1 MEGLLIDEILREI
14 ASLLPSERLS
24 WRFPDPYTFVLPL
37 GSDNA
42 IWFYNRPPQPRIALE
57 KQFPAVK
64 SSTTGFQDLL
74 EAKAGGNITT
84 IYQYKLDRAFT
95 LEFAGEEGFVS
106 TDPVKL
112 VFELTGRNC
121 NIVLTDMDNKIL
133 GASRE
138 IHSDVNR
145 FRQIRS
151 GLTYTPPPPYE
162 KLDPRSASSEE
173 LHQTL
178 NGSTLKDIR
187 SHVDGIGPHLAKT
200 LALIAGIAP
209 NKELNTDSLSK
220 VIPAIKRLVDEP
232 TKTMQEAL
240 AMPDIDSLRHQE
252 ALDSKRIK
260 LREAL
265 KKRQDLAKKRLNDI
279 AKAQK
284 AADKAA
290 GIRNQADV
298 LMAYQYQV
306 EAGATQALLP
316 DFEGNEIKIQLD
328 PLLSATQNAET
339 LYARAK
345 KRVRRAE
352 QASQLK
358 EDLEKELSEVSG
370 VLESLEDTSLKEL
383 DKLTKLYVKESKAQ
397 FKAEPY
403 ITYTDPL
410 GYTVLVGRNSKGNDH
425 LTFKVAKSQDIW
437 LHAQGYPGSHVI
449 IKAQKKQVPFETILY
464 ASQLAAAYSKAAQS
478 DNVPVDYTLKKNV
491 WKNKGMP
498 PGAVHM
504 SQQKTVFVTPSRSPT
519 K

>member
-1 MEGLLIDEILREI
+1 MEGLLIDEVIREI
-14 ASLLPSERLS
+14 APLLPSERMS

-37 GSDNA
+37 NSDHA
-42 IWFYNRPPQPRIALE
+42 LWFYNRPPHPRIAIE

-74 EAKAGGNITT
+74 EAKVGGTITG
-84 IYQYKLDRAFT
+84 ISQYKLDRTLT
-95 LEFAGEEGFVS
+95 LEFAGEEGFVA
-106 TDPVKL
+106 TEPVKL

-121 NIVLTDMDNKIL
+121 NIILTDSNDKIL
-133 GASRE
+133 GAAKE
-138 IHSDVNR
+138 IHKDINR

-151 GLTYTPPPPYE
+151 GLTYSPPPPYI
-162 KLDPRSASSEE
+162 KLDPRTASTEDFKTVLE
-173 LHQTL
+173 NT
-178 NGSTLKDIR
+178 TLKDVR
-187 SHVDGIGPHLAKT
+187 SNIDGIGPHLAKT
-200 LALIAGIAP
+200 LALIAGISP
-209 NKELNTDSLSK
+209 TKELDTEALDK
-220 VIPAIKRLVDEP
+220 VIIAIKKLVAEP

-252 ALDSKRIK
+252 ALDGKRSKIN
-260 LREAL
+260 ESL
-265 KKRQDLAKKRLNDI
+265 KKRKDLAQKRLADI
-279 AKAQK
+279 AKARK
-284 AADKAA
+284 AAASADK
-290 GIRNQADV
+290 IRNEADV

-306 EAGATQALLP
+306 EKGATHAILP
-316 DFEGNEIKIQLD
+316 DFEGNDIKIQLD
-328 PLLSATQNAET
+328 PLLSPTQNAEA

-345 KRVRRAE
+345 KRVRRAD
-352 QASQLK
+352 QASLLEEEIQAELK
-358 EDLEKELSEVSG
+358 EVSD
-370 VLESLEDTSLKEL
+370 VLDSLNDASLKQL
-383 DKLTKLYVKESKAQ
+383 DTLSKKYVKESKAQ

-403 ITYTDPL
+403 IEYTDPI
-410 GYTVLVGRNSKGNDH
+410 GYTVLVGRNAKGNDH

-491 WKNKGMP
+491 WKLKGMP

-504 SQQKTVFVTPSRSPT
+504 SQQKTVFVTPSRSP